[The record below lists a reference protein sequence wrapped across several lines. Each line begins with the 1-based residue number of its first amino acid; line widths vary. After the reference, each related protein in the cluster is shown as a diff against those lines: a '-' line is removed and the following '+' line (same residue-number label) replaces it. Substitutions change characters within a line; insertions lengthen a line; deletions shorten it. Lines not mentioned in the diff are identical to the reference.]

1 MIRQQTSDFTELQ
14 KLHAE
19 LEDTKLVNVYSEY
32 IEESKRLTESVKKYI
47 VNIPDETEEFFEQ
60 AAYDTAL
67 TIIAFSDD
75 FFATLESVAEYVAP
89 DYVITG
95 EELNA
100 YEKALNS
107 FEETA
112 LGVKVDIVF
121 DIVFDYLVDAI
132 MEEFSLNELIE
143 SLKAYPIV
151 DFGLD
156 MVASLSPS
164 CPSTPVIYPPPGD
177 FLKSLSVDICDP
189 TISLTLPQI
198 VIPSIDWR
206 YQIQSQFSEI
216 FTQAII
222 KLVADIIVKI
232 VSKSLG
238 SLEGALCN
246 LIEGTAK
253 GLVDAINGDS
263 FMDALNEAFCNDG
276 ESPET
281 ARKKAEELADA
292 LFSPVAFDSGAD
304 PTGAGAK
311 VAGIIGSVA
320 STNEVLGAMV
330 SREGEENDQF
340 NTRVSNAV
348 NVLAPEM
355 RSLLGSPN
363 QVAIFFSNL
372 GSYLSP
378 DDRDRIR
385 DLLEADLPNL
395 PVYSA
400 ICLTDDQLEDWN
412 NTRNQLLQDMGL
424 TPEQAAE
431 RVADL
436 NNKAEKALEDLMDT
450 SADLDGDGPFEDAL
464 KEQLNKDVRNTDNP
478 FNPTS
483 EDPASQQIT
492 DQLTDAFYENITRS
506 ITSGMTG
513 KNGIFGEALRDF
525 DGRSDFSRKFLQF
538 FNKNVQNSQK
548 ERNDV
553 RAEKSFLGGI
563 IMDAFTNEAGDVIS
577 QYPKTVGITQRDK
590 ILEDSGKSY
599 DFSADQKNV
608 IYRFADTVEDSDMSF
623 TQDVAVTNNGGSA
636 GNFNYSLSLQEKIHD
651 QPYVEELSFPVP
663 VSIDSSKSNFMESFG
678 FQYTTN
684 DSEDIRKSF
693 STLFV
698 IT

>member
-1 MIRQQTSDFTELQ
+1 MKEDFEARQMLRDAVDSAESYPELRDAGLKGLEQMIRQQTSDFTELQ

-132 MEEFSLNELIE
+132 MEEFSLNELFE

-395 PVYSA
+395 PVSSA

-464 KEQLNKDVRNTDNP
+464 KEQLNKDVCNTDNP

-553 RAEKSFLGGI
+553 RAEKKFPWW
-563 IMDAFTNEAGDVIS
+563 
-577 QYPKTVGITQRDK
+577 Y
-590 ILEDSGKSY
+590 
-599 DFSADQKNV
+599 
-608 IYRFADTVEDSDMSF
+608 
-623 TQDVAVTNNGGSA
+623 NNGR
-636 GNFNYSLSLQEKIHD
+636 FY
-651 QPYVEELSFPVP
+651 
-663 VSIDSSKSNFMESFG
+663 
-678 FQYTTN
+678 
-684 DSEDIRKSF
+684 
-693 STLFV
+693 
-698 IT
+698 